1 MSSGFYVIHANVHI
15 KSIVRLQ
22 LIESLE
28 DTLVTSYR
36 CKKFEHLKTKLSGRK
51 IKIKLIS
58 KFI

>member
-36 CKKFEHLKTKLSGRK
+36 CKKFEHFKT
-51 IKIKLIS
+51 
-58 KFI
+58 